1 MTPDTL
7 TGDDD
12 CQFVEGS
19 NIQGKATL
27 MIHTGT
33 VSFMDDK
40 QQKIQTEK
48 KMDDDVIT
56 DLKKKSES

>member
-40 QQKIQTEK
+40 QQKTQTEK
-48 KMDDDVIT
+48 KT
-56 DLKKKSES
+56 KRW